1 MISKIL
7 IVMFLIMV
15 AIVYSKNK
23 DDNKSQIKVKDRA
36 PLFEAIDHNNNLINL
51 KDYLGNYVVIYF
63 FPKAFTPGWTK
74 QACGFRDKYSIYKEN
89 NIIVLGVSYDE
100 SEKLNKFRKKHSLP
114 FTFIS
119 DTDKTI
125 SKKYNSGG
133 MLFPSR
139 KTIII
144 NPEGIILNFI
154 DNVNIDTHSDD
165 IIKIVL
171 DDVKSKQN
179 D

>member
-1 MISKIL
+1 
-7 IVMFLIMV
+7 
-15 AIVYSKNK
+15 
-23 DDNKSQIKVKDRA
+23 
-36 PLFEAIDHNNNLINL
+36 
-51 KDYLGNYVVIYF
+51 
-63 FPKAFTPGWTK
+63 
-74 QACGFRDKYSIYKEN
+74 
-89 NIIVLGVSYDE
+89 
-100 SEKLNKFRKKHSLP
+100 
-114 FTFIS
+114 
-119 DTDKTI
+119 
-125 SKKYNSGG
+125 